1 MDTKHTVLLVEDEAP
16 AALALSQVLKDEGFE
31 VMTAGDGEE
40 GLNIALEKHP
50 DVILADLKMPKMGG
64 LAMIHKL
71 REDAWGKSAKVV
83 ILTNASDVESIE
95 QAMTEGAFQYLTKG
109 DSSMDAIVEKVRW
122 MLNSSM

>member
-40 GLNIALEKHP
+40 GLSIALEKHP

-122 MLNSSM
+122 MLNASM